1 MRVEISDAVWL
12 DERQQF
18 SLAELADLSGL
29 SEPELRQLM
38 DYETLLPTDSEAGEA
53 RFGAHCLVIAR
64 IACRLRNDFDL
75 DTGGLALTLTLLDR
89 IRGLEAQLRAL
100 RAQIPQQRKY

>member
-12 DERQQF
+12 DERQEF

-29 SEPELRQLM
+29 SQPELRQLM
-38 DYETLLPTDSEAGEA
+38 DYETLLPTEPGAGEA

-75 DTGGLALTLTLLDR
+75 DSGGLALTLTLLDR
-89 IRGLEAQLRAL
+89 IRGLEAQVRAL
-100 RAQIPQQRKY
+100 RAQIPRKY